1 MKYLLTI
8 HMNPAAFG
16 VLSEDERNAV
26 MAGHEAFIAELR
38 ETGEMAGTIALAEPS
53 NLNTVRV
60 RECAPRGVAC
70 HLQQVTAHGV
80 QAVVPGH
87 SLVGIQRRE
96 QVQASLRPR
105 DHRQRDSYRTAARL
119 TLSLPEQRYL
129 EARAARLAGAD
140 H

>member
-53 NLNTVRV
+53 NSKTVRV
-60 RECAPRGVAC
+60 REGA
-70 HLQQVTAHGV
+70 QTVTDGPYIEAKEWLAGFY
-80 QAVVPGH
+80 VVDCDTPERAAE
-87 SLVGIQRRE
+87 L
-96 QVQASLRPR
+96 
-105 DHRQRDSYRTAARL
+105 AARI
-119 TLSLPEQRYL
+119 PD
-129 EARAARLAGAD
+129 ARFSAIEVRPVMFDGGMEM
-140 H
+140 